1 MHFTKQQINVRPD
14 EQRVLF
20 IVVSKR
26 HTDRIL
32 QFICEKPRHKC
43 LLRKFSY
50 SLIPISFTRLFD
62 TLVTKRLIS
71 TRIPKI
77 TLLFIFVYQS
87 LLITNGSYI
96 FQTIVKSRIWILPK
110 ISNNLQSD
118 SRV

>member
-50 SLIPISFTRLFD
+50 SAIHISFKHLID
-62 TLVTKRLIS
+62 TLVRY
-71 TRIPKI
+71 
-77 TLLFIFVYQS
+77 LLFSKSITKIRLMSIFIYHS
-87 LLITNGSYI
+87 YLITNGSYI
-96 FQTIVKSRIWILPK
+96 FQIMVKSGIWLHP
-110 ISNNLQSD
+110 
-118 SRV
+118 